1 MSRQKQSVLVGWWA
15 KARQFIID
23 ELPVEDVS
31 KRPVVKKLRTAAQFV
46 YLVVQGFV
54 GNRCPL
60 RAAALCYT
68 TLLALVPLL
77 AVVFSISQSFLRE
90 SSADVVPKL
99 LDEIVAKVAPQL
111 EYIPADG
118 KTGVPAAK
126 GHVVVSSE
134 ARRQVVENIQAF
146 ISNVNAGAVTTI
158 GSLFLAFVA
167 IRLLMTIE
175 QTFNDIWGVQKGRS
189 IWRKVVYYWT
199 SITLGSVVLVS
210 ATAVTGTAEFSQALG
225 KFAVVPGFQRF
236 LIQLAPYMI
245 LWAGFAFM
253 YGLMPNTTV
262 RPGAALVGGIV
273 GGTLWQLNSLLSTMY
288 LSRVVTYSKIYG
300 ALGILPVFLIGLYF
314 SWLIVLFGAQVSFAV
329 QNVKTYMQQRAS
341 EKIDQRGRELLAC
354 RMVLHVCHAFL
365 RGQEPPSTQEIADQ
379 IRAPVQLLNQ
389 LVGRL
394 TDGGVL
400 RVVADR
406 DGGLAP
412 ARPPESIT
420 VADVLHV
427 VRTNSGTCGE
437 QVSARSGELI
447 EKLLSD
453 LQATTRA
460 ANANARFSDLAA
472 KLDSASF

>member
-1 MSRQKQSVLVGWWA
+1 MAKQKQTAQAGWFA
-15 KARQFIID
+15 KARQFLD
-23 ELPVEDVS
+23 EWPVEDVS
-31 KRPVVKKLRTAAQFV
+31 VRPVAKKLRTAVQFV
-46 YLVVQGFV
+46 VLVVQGFV

-77 AVVFSISQSFLRE
+77 AVVFSISQGFLRE
-90 SSADVVPKL
+90 SSADVVPKV
-99 LDEIVAKVAPQL
+99 LDAIIAKVAPQL
-111 EYIPADG
+111 EYIPTEGTA
-118 KTGVPAAK
+118 GVPATK
-126 GHVVVSSE
+126 GRVVVSPE
-134 ARRQVVENIQAF
+134 ARQQVVENIQAF

-175 QTFNDIWGVQKGRS
+175 LTFNDIWGVQKGRS

-210 ATAVTGTAEFSQALG
+210 AIAVTGTAEFSQAIG
-225 KFAVVPGFQRF
+225 KFAFVPGFQR
-236 LIQLAPYMI
+236 LLLRLAPYVI
-245 LWAGFAFM
+245 LWVGFAFM
-253 YGLMPNTTV
+253 YGLMPNTHV
-262 RPGAALVGGIV
+262 RLNAALAGGIV
-273 GGTLWQLNSLLSTMY
+273 AGTLWQVNSLLSTMY

-329 QNVKTYMQQRAS
+329 QNVKNYMQQRAS
-341 EKIDQRGRELLAC
+341 EKIDQQGRELLAC
-354 RMVLHVCHAFL
+354 RMVLQVCHAFL
-365 RGQEPPSTQEIADQ
+365 HGQEPPSTQEIADR
-379 IRAPVQLLNQ
+379 IHAPVQLLNQ

-400 RVVADR
+400 RVVSDQ
-406 DGGLAP
+406 DNGLAP

-427 VRTNSGTCGE
+427 VRTNDGTCGDE
-437 QVSARSGELI
+437 IRPRSSELM
-447 EKLLSD
+447 EKLLTD
-453 LQATTRA
+453 LHASARKA
-460 ANANARFSDLAA
+460 DANARFSDLAA
-472 KLDSASF
+472 QLESAGA

>member
-1 MSRQKQSVLVGWWA
+1 M
-15 KARQFIID
+15 
-23 ELPVEDVS
+23 
-31 KRPVVKKLRTAAQFV
+31 RPVVKKLRTGAQFV
-46 YLVVQGFV
+46 YLVVRGFV

-77 AVVFSISQSFLRE
+77 AVVFSISQSFLRN
-90 SSADVVPKL
+90 SSADVVPKV
-99 LDEIVAKVAPQL
+99 LDSIIAKVAPQL

-118 KTGVPAAK
+118 KAIAPAAK
-126 GHVVVSSE
+126 GQVVLSSE

-210 ATAVTGTAEFSQALG
+210 AVTVTGKAEFAQALG
-225 KFAVVPGFQRF
+225 NFAFMPGFQRF
-236 LIQLAPYMI
+236 LFQLAPYVI

-262 RPGAALVGGIV
+262 RPVAALIGGIV
-273 GGTLWQLNSLLSTMY
+273 GGTLWQVNSLLSTMY

-329 QNVKTYMQQRAS
+329 QNVKTYMQQLAS
-341 EKIDQRGRELLAC
+341 EKIDQQGRELLAC
-354 RMVLHVCHAFL
+354 RMVLQVCHAFL

-379 IRAPVQLLNQ
+379 IHAPVQLLNQ

-400 RVVADR
+400 RIVADR
-406 DGGLAP
+406 ASGLAP

-420 VADVLHV
+420 VTDVLHV
-427 VRTNSGTCGE
+427 VRTSHGDWGD
-437 QVSARSGELI
+437 VPDKRSTELV
-447 EKLLSD
+447 EKLLGD
-453 LQATTRA
+453 LYA
-460 ANANARFSDLAA
+460 AARDSSANSRFSDLAKRVEA
-472 KLDSASF
+472 EFS